1 MQTTKCHDKC
11 RTAYLKSAYLLI
23 CWSKGCCGGSGGY
36 RQWETGSGET
46 GGGGGGGRSGGRQT
60 KIKLLNDFEEGGT
73 CKHLTAG
80 SSESAYQDVVDIF
93 NDLLKHRPEA
103 TAGCLHLAQV

>member
-1 MQTTKCHDKC
+1 MV
-11 RTAYLKSAYLLI
+11 
-23 CWSKGCCGGSGGY
+23 
-36 RQWETGSGET
+36 TGHGRL
-46 GGGGGGGRSGGRQT
+46 GVGRLGGGGRIGGRQT